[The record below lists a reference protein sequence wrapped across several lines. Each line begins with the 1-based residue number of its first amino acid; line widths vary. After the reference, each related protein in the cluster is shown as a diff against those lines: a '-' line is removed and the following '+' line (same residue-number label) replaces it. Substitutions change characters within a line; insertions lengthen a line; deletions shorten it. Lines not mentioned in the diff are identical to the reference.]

1 MTTLAKFHRWS
12 DIPLEELNPLLK
24 RQFVSGEQ
32 GTIAHIHL
40 KKGCIVPTH
49 VHHNEQFSAVISGAM
64 RFTLNPGGD
73 AEVFDLG
80 PGDLLIIPGNVPH
93 MAQALE
99 DTLNLDVFTPV
110 REDWESGN
118 DAYLRR

>member
-1 MTTLAKFHRWS
+1 MTPSAKLLNWS
-12 DIPLEELNPLLK
+12 DIPLEELNPLLS
-24 RQFVSGEQ
+24 RQFVSGAS

-49 VHHNEQFSAVISGAM
+49 VHHNEQFSAVITGAM
-64 RFTLNPGGD
+64 RFTLNPDGE
-73 AEVFDLG
+73 ARVFDLA

-93 MAQALE
+93 MAEALE